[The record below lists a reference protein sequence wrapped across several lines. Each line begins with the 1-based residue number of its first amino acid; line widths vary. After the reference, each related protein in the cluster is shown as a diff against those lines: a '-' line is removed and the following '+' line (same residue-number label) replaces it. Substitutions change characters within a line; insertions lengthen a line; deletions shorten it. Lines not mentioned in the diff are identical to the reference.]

1 MKSYKEYL
9 VENKKTY
16 SFKVKIA
23 GECPKDCGGLIKSA
37 LSQFDVASVSS
48 GKSTPITAQQ
58 HEFPEH
64 KNIEIT
70 IFDVVTNYPATNKQ
84 VQDKISHVIGKGLN
98 DIRVRN
104 EVEEREIEINHKH
117 DEKTGRALVGTQ
129 YEASDNQDK
138 VGVKYAMNFL
148 KELEKNKL
156 ELEEI
161 KGVNDQLFPKAAPY
175 KEQKEQSRST
185 EKSGMK
191 SPVGTNHTKLSPV
204 VGGTKNSLNVPAR
217 KVKG

>member
-1 MKSYKEYL
+1 
-9 VENKKTY
+9 
-16 SFKVKIA
+16 
-23 GECPKDCGGLIKSA
+23 
-37 LSQFDVASVSS
+37 
-48 GKSTPITAQQ
+48 
-58 HEFPEH
+58 
-64 KNIEIT
+64 
-70 IFDVVTNYPATNKQ
+70 
-84 VQDKISHVIGKGLN
+84 
-98 DIRVRN
+98 
-104 EVEEREIEINHKH
+104 
-117 DEKTGRALVGTQ
+117 
-129 YEASDNQDK
+129 
-138 VGVKYAMNFL
+138 MNFL